1 MANGVPII
9 SGPRPRAIAGGHA
22 VRGVRVRA
30 NALVLALALAMPVI
44 VHMAPWGGGA
54 PLGAFLLPMFWAAFV
69 AVYLYGIW
77 PGLLVAAFGPVANNF
92 LTNFPELRI
101 NTVLTFE
108 VAVFVVFS
116 WLVLRNPRGRAFWLL
131 APLAYVAAKVCSCA
145 LIAAGVDI
153 FGNLG
158 AATEF
163 FARSVSRGAPGLVVL
178 AAINF
183 ALARGW
189 IGGNGGGGHGP
200 EAAA

>member
-1 MANGVPII
+1 M
-9 SGPRPRAIAGGHA
+9 
-22 VRGVRVRA
+22 
-30 NALVLALALAMPVI
+30 LALALAMPVI
-44 VHMAPWGGGA
+44 VHMAPWGGGMS
-54 PLGAFLLPMFWAAFV
+54 LGAFLLPMFWAAFV

-77 PGLLVAAFGPVANNF
+77 PGLLVAVFGPVVNNF

-131 APLAYVAAKVCSCA
+131 APLAYVVAKVCSCA
-145 LIAAGVDI
+145 LIAAGVEI
-153 FGNLG
+153 FGNMG
-158 AATEF
+158 VATEF

-183 ALARGW
+183 ALVRGW
-189 IGGNGGGGHGP
+189 IGSNGAGGGGHGP